1 MAAFPPVDMQI
12 QSADPISLIRAVLK
26 NVLASLQLTPALH
39 TDLWKAFKNLGISKT
54 SKGSSNIGVEIENEI
69 SFD

>member
-26 NVLASLQLTPALH
+26 NVLASLQLTPALQNGRPNV
-39 TDLWKAFKNLGISKT
+39 DLHNRESVPQKL
-54 SKGSSNIGVEIENEI
+54 SSTKHKKKLSDV
-69 SFD
+69 DR

>member
-1 MAAFPPVDMQI
+1 MAVFLPVDMQI

-39 TDLWKAFKNLGISKT
+39 TPITQSEETGYVCSLSTMHNINAVRQLGVRSLR
-54 SKGSSNIGVEIENEI
+54 
-69 SFD
+69 

>member
-26 NVLASLQLTPALH
+26 NVLASLQLTPALQLVADVA
-39 TDLWKAFKNLGISKT
+39 TF
-54 SKGSSNIGVEIENEI
+54 
-69 SFD
+69 